1 MFGDFDPS
9 VESIMKDAGGLC
21 PDALQLLVEKQSSE
35 NITQLGEGTIP
46 GILILENNKTYGRTE
61 NKRLLYKCIPNN
73 KRLPAFLV
81 PYDIKLGFSKN
92 IKNKYVVLKFD
103 FWTTDSPPRGLLSEV
118 IGDITNLEAFYE
130 YKLYC
135 RNIKTTPINKEVSK
149 KIRKITQQDHAPG
162 DIENHTDRFVF
173 TIDSKNSQDF
183 DDGFSIMDKS
193 DESNPN
199 TIITIYI
206 ANVSLQLETLKL
218 WDVFCDRVSTIYL
231 PDRKIPMFPTRLSNI
246 FSLIENTT
254 KIAFCLDI
262 VISPSN
268 MILNTRFYNSIIK
281 VRKNFVYE
289 EPTLLKN
296 THYKKLFHIAKLLN
310 PKITDSHD
318 LVSHFMI
325 FTNTQC
331 AMELYCKQT
340 GIYRSLTI
348 QPTTATQIIDSDTT
362 MKKETKQFMQNWISK
377 HGQYVLYSSDYI
389 EHSPYI
395 HITSPIRRLVDLLNQ
410 MMFLKST
417 TTISEEAQQFLDK
430 CLQQIDIINEKM
442 KSIAKVE
449 RECEIMRKCIT
460 NPVILE
466 NIYDAYI
473 ICRRE
478 LVTEAL
484 GIIKYKYTLYIENE
498 KIILTMKSEEPREL
512 FKKYQ
517 VKLYKIESYGIA
529 SKIKIRF
536 VN

>member
-1 MFGDFDPS
+1 MF
-9 VESIMKDAGGLC
+9 
-21 PDALQLLVEKQSSE
+21 
-35 NITQLGEGTIP
+35 
-46 GILILENNKTYGRTE
+46 
-61 NKRLLYKCIPNN
+61 
-73 KRLPAFLV
+73 
-81 PYDIKLGFSKN
+81 
-92 IKNKYVVLKFD
+92 
-103 FWTTDSPPRGLLSEV
+103 
-118 IGDITNLEAFYE
+118 
-130 YKLYC
+130 
-135 RNIKTTPINKEVSK
+135 
-149 KIRKITQQDHAPG
+149 
-162 DIENHTDRFVF
+162 
-173 TIDSKNSQDF
+173 SQA
-183 DDGFSIMDKS
+183 
-193 DESNPN
+193 
-199 TIITIYI
+199 Y
-206 ANVSLQLETLKL
+206 LETLKL
-218 WDVFCDRVSTIYL
+218 WDVFCDQVSSIYL
-231 PDRKIPMFPTRLSNI
+231 PDRKRPMFPTGLSNI

-281 VRKNFVYE
+281 VKKNFVYE

-296 THYKKLFHIAKLLN
+296 THYKKLFHIAKMLN
-310 PKITDSHD
+310 DKITDSHD

-331 AMELYCKQT
+331 AMELYRKQI
-340 GIYRSLTI
+340 GIYRSLMMSGTSPPELGLM
-348 QPTTATQIIDSDTT
+348 QPTAASQIIDSDPT

-377 HGQYVLYSSDYI
+377 HGQYVLYQDSPDLMRPDFVPPPKVVI
-389 EHSPYI
+389 EHSTLKTDPYI

-460 NPVILE
+460 NPAILE

-478 LVTEAL
+478 LVTEEL